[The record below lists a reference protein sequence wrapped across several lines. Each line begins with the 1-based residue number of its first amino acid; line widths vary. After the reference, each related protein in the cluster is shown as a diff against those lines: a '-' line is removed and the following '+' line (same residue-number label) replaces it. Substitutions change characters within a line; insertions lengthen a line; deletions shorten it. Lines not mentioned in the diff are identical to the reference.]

1 MALIAV
7 GVSGGV
13 GAYKAAEVV
22 RGLQKRGHDV
32 VAILTRGAQQFVTPL
47 TFEALTRRAVITD
60 QWAPGTN
67 TEVGHISL
75 TTEVS
80 ALVVAPATANLI
92 AKLAHG
98 LADDFL
104 TTFALATRCP
114 ILLAPAMN
122 TQMLSHPAV
131 EANLAT
137 LRGRGVRLIEPGSGY
152 LACGW
157 VGPGRLAEPEDI
169 VNATCDV
176 LAPAPV
182 TADFAGRKVL
192 ITAGPTYED
201 IDPVRYVVN
210 RSSGRMGVALAEAAR
225 RRGAAVT
232 LVLGPG
238 SVAAPDGIE
247 VVRVRSAAEMH
258 AAVMQALPGQDVVV
272 MAAAVADYT
281 PAAPVAQKIT
291 KSDGPL
297 TLTLTRTK
305 DILADLGASRD
316 GAAHPVLV
324 GFAAETADAVARGR
338 RKLDAKRVDLVV
350 ANDVTQPGAGFEHD
364 TNAVT
369 IITRDRDV
377 AVPLQ
382 SKAAVADRI
391 LDLVV
396 PLLGARA

>member
-67 TEVGHISL
+67 TDVGHISL
-75 TTEVS
+75 TTEVA

-122 TQMLSHPAV
+122 TQMLAHPAV

-137 LRGRGVRLIEPGSGY
+137 LRGRGVRLIDPGSGY

-169 VNATCDV
+169 VAATCD
-176 LAPAPV
+176 AIAPV
-182 TADFAGRKVL
+182 PTVADLAGRRVL

-201 IDPVRYVVN
+201 IDPVRYVGN
-210 RSSGRMGVALAEAAR
+210 RSSGRMGVALAEAAH

-232 LVLGPG
+232 LVLGPSALAVPPG
-238 SVAAPDGIE
+238 LE

-281 PAAPVAQKIT
+281 PVTQAAEKIT

-297 TLTLTRTK
+297 TLTLTRTR

-316 GAAHPVLV
+316 GGARPVLV
-324 GFAAETADAVARGR
+324 GFAAETADAIARGR
-338 RKLDAKRVDLVV
+338 RKLEAKRVDLVV
-350 ANDVTQPGAGFEHD
+350 ANDVTQAGAGFEHD

-369 IITRDRDV
+369 IITRDREV

-382 SKAAVADRI
+382 AKSAVADRI
-391 LDLVV
+391 FDHVV
-396 PLLGARA
+396 PLLGGRA